1 MGQER
6 QISHRR
12 TITIRDWF
20 DHWSAGLLT
29 DTEFLS
35 GLENLDVRGCTGEG
49 FSYTGY
55 DYTDQCWITI

>member
-12 TITIRDWF
+12 TITIQDWF
-20 DHWSAGLLT
+20 DHWKAGLLT

-35 GLENLDVRGCTGEG
+35 GLENLDIYGGVEGGE
-49 FSYTGY
+49 FTGY
-55 DYTDQCWITI
+55 DYTNQCWI